1 MKIIKFNNS
10 LHVLKFF
17 NKFTVYIYVKLI
29 RGMCIMYEELLKKR
43 IIIEFTNLL
52 NDVEK
57 EDDTDSYA
65 QFMKEVI
72 LNTYGVN

>member
-1 MKIIKFNNS
+1 
-10 LHVLKFF
+10 
-17 NKFTVYIYVKLI
+17 
-29 RGMCIMYEELLKKR
+29 MYDELLKKR

-52 NDVEK
+52 NKVKDEN
-57 EDDTDSYA
+57 ETDSYA

>member
-1 MKIIKFNNS
+1 
-10 LHVLKFF
+10 
-17 NKFTVYIYVKLI
+17 
-29 RGMCIMYEELLKKR
+29 MCIMYDELLKKR

-52 NDVEK
+52 NKVKNEN
-57 EDDTDSYA
+57 ETDSYA

>member
-1 MKIIKFNNS
+1 
-10 LHVLKFF
+10 
-17 NKFTVYIYVKLI
+17 
-29 RGMCIMYEELLKKR
+29 MYEELLKKR